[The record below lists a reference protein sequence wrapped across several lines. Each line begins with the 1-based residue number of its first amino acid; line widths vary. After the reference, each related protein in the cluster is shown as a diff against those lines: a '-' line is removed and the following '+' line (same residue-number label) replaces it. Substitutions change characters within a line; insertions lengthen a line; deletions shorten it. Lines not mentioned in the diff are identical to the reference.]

1 MNNLNHFDFII
12 RREPI
17 KEVIKILSG
26 TQETA
31 RLLDVEELT
40 PLDKLSGDADS

>member
-31 RLLDVEELT
+31 HLLDVEDLT
-40 PLDKLSGDADS
+40 PLDKLSGDADT